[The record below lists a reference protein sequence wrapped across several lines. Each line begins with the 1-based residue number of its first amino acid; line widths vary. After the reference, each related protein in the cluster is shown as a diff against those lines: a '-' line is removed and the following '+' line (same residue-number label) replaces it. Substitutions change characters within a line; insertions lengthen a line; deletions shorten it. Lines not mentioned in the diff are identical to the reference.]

1 MLNNFKEIKKL
12 EKKISKIEDEIP
24 DEYDIRII
32 AEKVIDE
39 NKDELEELYTER
51 AKVREETWNFMK
63 EHLDAY
69 AAEYM
74 KELIEKKVKDIEDK
88 LIVELARK
96 AMNMEEKNEN
106 TN

>member
-1 MLNNFKEIKKL
+1 MFNNFKEIKKL
-12 EKKISKIEDEIP
+12 EKKISKIKDEIP

-32 AEKVIDE
+32 AEKVVDE
-39 NKDELEELYTER
+39 CKDELEELYIER
-51 AKVREETWNFMK
+51 AKVRKETWDFMK

-74 KELIEKKVKDIEDK
+74 RELVEKQVKDTKDK

-96 AMNMEEKNEN
+96 AMNMEEK
-106 TN
+106 

>member
-24 DEYDIRII
+24 SEYDIRII
-32 AEKVIDE
+32 AEKVINE
-39 NKDELEELYTER
+39 SKDKLEELYTER

-74 KELIEKKVKDIEDK
+74 KELVEKKVKDIEDK

>member
-1 MLNNFKEIKKL
+1 MFNNFKEIKKL
-12 EKKISKIEDEIP
+12 EKKISKIEDKIP

-32 AEKVIDE
+32 AEKVINE
-39 NKDELEELYTER
+39 SEDELKELYTER
-51 AKVREETWNFMK
+51 AKAREEAWNFIK

-74 KELIEKKVKDIEDK
+74 KELVERQVKDIKDK

-96 AMNMEEKNEN
+96 AMNMEEK
-106 TN
+106 

>member
-1 MLNNFKEIKKL
+1 MFNNFKEIKKL

-32 AEKVIDE
+32 AEKVVDE
-39 NKDELEELYTER
+39 CKDELEELYAER
-51 AKVREETWNFMK
+51 AKVRKETWDFMK

-69 AAEYM
+69 ATEYM
-74 KELIEKKVKDIEDK
+74 RELVEKQVKDTKDK

-96 AMNMEEKNEN
+96 AMNMEEK
-106 TN
+106 